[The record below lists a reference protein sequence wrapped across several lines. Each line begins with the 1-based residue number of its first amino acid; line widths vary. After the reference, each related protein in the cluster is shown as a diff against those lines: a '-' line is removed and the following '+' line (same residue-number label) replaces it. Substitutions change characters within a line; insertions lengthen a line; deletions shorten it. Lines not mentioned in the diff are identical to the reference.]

1 MNTTSIVMN
10 IYCGGMLLLMLLLTN
25 CIIINGIIDDSDS
38 DSDATE
44 PQALEEFQGCYCC
57 FSIVILIILII

>member
-1 MNTTSIVMN
+1 MNTTILES
-10 IYCGGMLLLMLLLTN
+10 IYCEGMLLLMLLLTN

-44 PQALEEFQGCYCC
+44 PQALEEIQGCYCC
-57 FSIVILIILII
+57 YSIVILIILII